1 MKRTTA
7 AIVLIVLAA
16 SLVLPGAA
24 LAKGG
29 SGGTRGKSA
38 VAHEKAARGPHG
50 ETDASA
56 GAEAPEATP
65 TAESPE
71 LESDEPGP
79 EAEKSARKAARSAAK
94 VQRKEAREAGQT
106 ARKASRSVDA
116 SGDVDSQPDSDE
128 PTGTSPRAFSSITAN
143 IERALEMVAGGSK
156 TRVPP
161 GLLRVWYKF
170 AGWLG
175 VDPSTAPAPL
185 PGVPVGPPG
194 ETTVTVEPTGT
205 VNPPT
210 TDPLAPPVDPTATP
224 AL

>member
-7 AIVLIVLAA
+7 VIILIILAV

-29 SGGTRGKSA
+29 NGGTRGKSA

-50 ETDASA
+50 EAGASA

-65 TAESPE
+65 PADAPE
-71 LESDEPGP
+71 LESDEPAP
-79 EAEKSARKAARSAAK
+79 EAEKSARKAARVATK
-94 VQRKEAREAGQT
+94 EQRKEAREAGKAT
-106 ARKASRSVDA
+106 RKASRSVDA
-116 SGDVDSQPDSDE
+116 SGDVGSQLDSDE
-128 PTGTSPRAFSSITAN
+128 ATGTSSRAFSSITTN
-143 IERALEMVAGGSK
+143 IERALEMVADGSK

-175 VDPSTAPAPL
+175 VDPNTAPAPL

-224 AL
+224 AP